1 MNLVYEIIKRNKI
14 IIGVK
19 YQLKE
24 TFRNDTQCLPLENR
38 CSGSSFL

>member
-1 MNLVYEIIKRNKI
+1 MNLVDKIIKRNKV

-24 TFRNDTQCLPLENR
+24 TFRNDTQYLPLESR
-38 CSGSSFL
+38 CFRSSFL

>member
-1 MNLVYEIIKRNKI
+1 MNLVDEIIKRNKI

-24 TFRNDTQCLPLENR
+24 TFRNDT
-38 CSGSSFL
+38 